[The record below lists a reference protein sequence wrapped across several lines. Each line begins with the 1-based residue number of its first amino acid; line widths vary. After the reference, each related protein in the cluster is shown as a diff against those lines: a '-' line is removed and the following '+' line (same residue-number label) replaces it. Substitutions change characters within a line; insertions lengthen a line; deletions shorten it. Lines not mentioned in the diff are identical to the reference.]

1 MKRAL
6 YLAASLTLALAAQA
20 AGSATPPEASPEAT
34 PEASAVYHS
43 TTSEYIPYHEGS
55 IADWRQVNDEMGKL
69 RGHAGHMSGDGSG
82 ADSGVREQ
90 QEDLGSRR

>member
-6 YLAASLTLALAAQA
+6 YLAAMLTLALAAQA
-20 AGSATPPEASPEAT
+20 AGSATPPEAKPEAT
-34 PEASAVYHS
+34 AAYHS
-43 TTSEYIPYHEGS
+43 TTSEYIPYREGG

-82 ADSGVREQ
+82 ADSGMREHR
-90 QEDLGSRR
+90 EDAGARR

>member
-20 AGSATPPEASPEAT
+20 AGSATPPEAKPED
-34 PEASAVYHS
+34 SAAYHS
-43 TTSEYIPYHEGS
+43 TTSEYIPYREGGT
-55 IADWRQVNDEMGKL
+55 ADWRQVNDKMGKL

-82 ADSGVREQ
+82 EDSGVREH
-90 QEDLGSRR
+90 QEDMGIRR